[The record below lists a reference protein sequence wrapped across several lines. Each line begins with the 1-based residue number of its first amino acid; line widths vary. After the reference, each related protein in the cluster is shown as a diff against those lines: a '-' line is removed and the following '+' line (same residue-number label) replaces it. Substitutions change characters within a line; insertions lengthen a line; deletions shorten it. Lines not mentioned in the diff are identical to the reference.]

1 MTEKSLLRASNTD
14 PGGKSAVRA
23 ENLGVAQ
30 KQRLDEG
37 VLEAI

>member
-23 ENLGVAQ
+23 ENLGSP
-30 KQRLDEG
+30 KNKSWTKG
-37 VLEAI
+37 S